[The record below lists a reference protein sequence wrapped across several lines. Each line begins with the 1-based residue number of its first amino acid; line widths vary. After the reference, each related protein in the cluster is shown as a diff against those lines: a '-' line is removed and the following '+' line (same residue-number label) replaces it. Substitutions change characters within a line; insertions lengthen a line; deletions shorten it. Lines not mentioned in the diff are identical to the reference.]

1 METQKKSGR
10 LMTGL
15 LHLLFPAKCAFC
27 GRIVREKDNLL
38 CPDCEQ
44 SLPYALSGQVLWEE
58 DFYLRCSS
66 AFYYEGALRKAF
78 LRYKFQGRDFYGGL
92 FGDFTAKAA
101 REQLP
106 GGWDLVTW
114 APLSKKRLKHRGYDQ
129 SKLLAEV
136 IAEEFGL
143 PLVGTLVKVKNTR
156 PQSGLNDS
164 AARAKNAKDAY
175 APVPGL
181 SLTGKRVLLV
191 DDVLTTGSTLKEC
204 AKVLR
209 SCGAA
214 RVDCAVLARHR
225 PKDEEPSSIELPING

>member
-1 METQKKSGR
+1 MGKQKKSGR
-10 LMTGL
+10 LMAGL

-27 GRIVREKDNLL
+27 GEIVREEDNLL
-38 CPDCEQ
+38 CSDCRRK
-44 SLPYALSGQVLWEE
+44 LPYTPAGQVLREE
-58 DFYLRCSS
+58 DSYLRCSS
-66 AFYYEGALRKAF
+66 AFYYEGALRKTF
-78 LRYKFQGRDFYGGL
+78 LRYKFQGRDFYGER

-101 REQLP
+101 KKQLP

-114 APLSKKRLKHRGYDQ
+114 APLSKKRLKKRGYDQ
-129 SKLLAEV
+129 AKLLAEV

-143 PLVGTLVKVKNTR
+143 PLVPTLVKVRNTK
-156 PQSGLNDS
+156 PQSRLNDS

-175 APVPGL
+175 APIPGL
-181 SLTGKRVLLV
+181 SLAGKRVLLV

-225 PKDEEPSSIELPING
+225 PKDEEPSSIDSPING

>member
-1 METQKKSGR
+1 MGKKKKPGR
-10 LMTGL
+10 LMAGV

-27 GRIVREKDNLL
+27 GRIVREEDGLL

-44 SLPYALSGQVLWEE
+44 SLPYAPAGQVLWEE

-78 LRYKFQGRDFYGGL
+78 HRYKFQGRDFYGELLG
-92 FGDFTAKAA
+92 GFTARAA
-101 REQLP
+101 EKQLP
-106 GGWDLVTW
+106 GGWELVTW
-114 APLSKKRLKHRGYDQ
+114 APLNKKRLKQRGYDQ

-143 PLVGTLVKVKNTR
+143 PLVVTLVKVKNTR
-156 PQSGLNDS
+156 PQSGLNDG

-225 PKDEEPSSIELPING
+225 EEAEE